1 MRSFRFTNLLATKG
15 MARQNTLRDC
25 VLTGLVSFIVERL
38 LRWLKPIFHFKRYF
52 RLGSTTA
59 AHLRVGKR
67 GEKIAVGFLRK
78 SGYKVL
84 FRNFRAKCGGEIDLV
99 CRDRRAKVLVF
110 VEVKTRT
117 TDLFGDPHEAVT
129 LRQQESIIRA
139 AKEWL
144 RMLDDQDI
152 SYRFDIVEVLME
164 PQRQVRLIRGAFQI
178 PENIYF

>member
-1 MRSFRFTNLLATKG
+1 
-15 MARQNTLRDC
+15 MARQNTLRNC
-25 VLTGLVSFIVERL
+25 VLTGLVSFTVERL
-38 LRWLKPIFHFKRYF
+38 LRWLRPIFHFKRYF
-52 RLGSTTA
+52 RPGPTTA

-99 CRDRRAKVLVF
+99 CRDREAKVLVF

-117 TDLFGDPHEAVT
+117 TNLFGDPHEAVT
-129 LRQQESIIRA
+129 LRLQNSIIRA

-144 RMLDDQDI
+144 RLLDDADI
-152 SYRFDIVEVLME
+152 PYRFDIVEVVME
-164 PQRQVRLIRGAFQI
+164 PRRAVRLIRNAFQI
-178 PENIYF
+178 REDIYF

>member
-1 MRSFRFTNLLATKG
+1 

-52 RLGSTTA
+52 RPGLATA
-59 AHLRVGKR
+59 AHLRVGRR
-67 GEKIAVGFLRK
+67 GEKIAVAFLRK
-78 SGYKVL
+78 SGYKLL

-99 CRDRRAKVLVF
+99 CRDREAKVLVF

-117 TDLFGDPHEAVT
+117 TNLFGDPHEAVT
-129 LRQQESIIRA
+129 LRQQDNITRA

-144 RMLDDQDI
+144 RLLDDADI
-152 SYRFDIVEVLME
+152 PYRFDIVEIVME
-164 PQRQVRLIRGAFQI
+164 PRRAVRLIRNAFQI
-178 PENIYF
+178 REDIYF

>member
-1 MRSFRFTNLLATKG
+1 MRSFRLTSLRATKG
-15 MARQNTLRDC
+15 MARQNTWRNC
-25 VLTGLVSFIVERL
+25 VLTDLVSSTAERL
-38 LRWLKPIFHFKRYF
+38 PRWLKPIFRFKRYF
-52 RLGSTTA
+52 RRSITA
-59 AHLRVGKR
+59 AHLRVGRR

-78 SGYKVL
+78 SGYKIL
-84 FRNFRAKCGGEIDLV
+84 FRNFRARSGGEIDLV

-129 LRQQESIIRA
+129 LRKQENIIRA

-144 RMLDDQDI
+144 RLLDAPDI
-152 SYRFDIVEVLME
+152 PYRFDIVEVLME
-164 PQRQVRLIRGAFQI
+164 PQQQVRLIRGAFQI